1 MKQKILF
8 TDLDS
13 TLILNSGNPKY
24 LDETKYVCVSRK
36 YSRPSGFMRL
46 DNFQKLQEVNKIY
59 TVIPI
64 TSRCLTSYMDVNLGF
79 TPEYSLVDNGAILL
93 NGREILT
100 KWMMDS
106 ETNIENS
113 CEVFKE
119 CREYLIS
126 LGYFEKW
133 GSPFVLDFSTKRK
146 DLGIPAIREEFLK
159 GISNPDESPIA
170 KYTLDGVINNY
181 ISGSLHSILI
191 VNSKMTK
198 EKSIKRFIDCVGNHD
213 DLGKIYVAGDSAPDF
228 GMLKAFENSFG
239 TVESPANTKFIMGS
253 DDFSKDA
260 DNISEFTSFILDK
273 LLLNK
278 N

>member
-1 MKQKILF
+1 MKQKIFF

-13 TLILNSGNPKY
+13 TLILNSGDLKY

-36 YSRPSGFMRL
+36 YNRPSGFMRL
-46 DNFQKLQEVNKIY
+46 DNFQKLQEVNKVY

-100 KWMMDS
+100 RWMIDS
-106 ETNIENS
+106 ETNLEIS
-113 CEVFKE
+113 YDAFKK

-146 DLGIPAIREEFLK
+146 DLGNLEVREEFLK
-159 GISNPDESPIA
+159 SISNPDESLIA
-170 KYTLDGVINNY
+170 KYTLDRVINNY
-181 ISGSLHSILI
+181 ISESLHSILI

-213 DLGKIYVAGDSAPDF
+213 GPRKIYVAGDSAPDF

-239 TVESPANTKFIMGS
+239 TVESPANTKFSMGS
-253 DDFSKDA
+253 EDFRKDA
-260 DNISEFTSFILDK
+260 DNISKFTSFILDK
-273 LLLNK
+273 LLLDK

>member
-1 MKQKILF
+1 MKQKIFF

-13 TLILNSGNPKY
+13 TLILNSGDPKY

-36 YSRPSGFMRL
+36 YNRPSGFMRL
-46 DNFQKLQEVNKIY
+46 ANFQKLQEVNKVY

-79 TPEYSLVDNGAILL
+79 TPEYSLIDNGAILL

-106 ETNIENS
+106 ETSIENS
-113 CEVFKE
+113 CEVFKK

-146 DLGIPAIREEFLK
+146 DLNIPIIREELLK
-159 GISNPDESPIA
+159 DILDYEKSPIA

-181 ISGSLHSILI
+181 ISGNLHSILI

-198 EKSIKRFIDCVGNHD
+198 EKSIKRFIDCVVNHY
-213 DLGKIYVAGDSAPDF
+213 DLGKIYVAGDSTPDF

-239 TVESPANTKFIMGS
+239 TAESPANTKFNMDS
-253 DDFSKDA
+253 DDFREDT

-273 LLLNK
+273 LLLN
-278 N
+278 NN

>member
-1 MKQKILF
+1 MKQKIFF

-36 YSRPSGFMRL
+36 YNRPSGFMRL

-79 TPEYSLVDNGAILL
+79 TPEYSLIDNGAILL

-100 KWMMDS
+100 RWMIDS
-106 ETNIENS
+106 ETNLETS
-113 CEVFKE
+113 CDAFKK

-146 DLGIPAIREEFLK
+146 DLDNPIVKEGLLK
-159 GISNPDESPIA
+159 DILDYEKSPIA

-181 ISGSLHSILI
+181 ISESLHSILI

-198 EKSIKRFIDCVGNHD
+198 ERSIKRFIDCVVGHD
-213 DLGKIYVAGDSAPDF
+213 GLGKIYVAGDSAPDYC
-228 GMLKAFENSFG
+228 MLKAFENSFG
-239 TVESPANTKFIMGS
+239 TIESPANTKFSVGS

-260 DNISEFTSFILDK
+260 DNISEFTSFVLDK

>member
-13 TLILNSGNPKY
+13 TLILNSGDPKY

-36 YSRPSGFMRL
+36 YGRPSGFMRL

-106 ETNIENS
+106 ETSIENS
-113 CEVFKE
+113 CEVFKK

-146 DLGIPAIREEFLK
+146 DLNIPAVREGLLK
-159 GISNPDESPIA
+159 DILNPDKSPIA
-170 KYTLDGVINNY
+170 KSTLDGVINNY
-181 ISGSLHSILI
+181 ISGSLRSIVI

-198 EKSIKRFIDCVGNHD
+198 EKSIKRFIDCVGSQD
-213 DLGKIYVAGDSAPDF
+213 DFGKVYVAGDSTPDF

-239 TVESPANTKFIMGS
+239 TIESPANTKFSMGS
-253 DDFSKDA
+253 SDLGKDA

-278 N
+278 S

>member
-1 MKQKILF
+1 MKQKIFF

-13 TLILNSGNPKY
+13 TLILNSGDPKY

-36 YSRPSGFMRL
+36 YNRPSGFMRL
-46 DNFQKLQEVNKIY
+46 DNFQKLQEVNKVY

-100 KWMMDS
+100 RWMIDS
-106 ETNIENS
+106 ETNLETS
-113 CEVFKE
+113 YDAFKK

-133 GSPFVLDFSTKRK
+133 GSPFVLDFTIKSKGLDIPIVKEGLLK
-146 DLGIPAIREEFLK
+146 DILDYEK
-159 GISNPDESPIA
+159 SPVA

-213 DLGKIYVAGDSAPDF
+213 DLGKIYVAGDSTPDF
-228 GMLKAFENSFG
+228 CMLKAFENSFG
-239 TVESPANTKFIMGS
+239 TVESPANIKFNMGS
-253 DDFSKDA
+253 DDFRRDA

>member
-1 MKQKILF
+1 MKQKIFF

-36 YSRPSGFMRL
+36 YGRPSGFMRL

-106 ETNIENS
+106 ETSIENS
-113 CEVFKE
+113 CEVFKK

-146 DLGIPAIREEFLK
+146 DLNNLEIKEEFLK

-198 EKSIKRFIDCVGNHD
+198 EKSIKRFIDYVGNHD
-213 DLGKIYVAGDSAPDF
+213 DIGNVYVAGDSAPDF

-239 TVESPANTKFIMGS
+239 TVESPANTKFSMGS
-253 DDFSKDA
+253 GDFSKDA

>member
-1 MKQKILF
+1 MKQKIFF

-13 TLILNSGNPKY
+13 TLILNSGDPKY
-24 LDETKYVCVSRK
+24 LDETKYICISRK
-36 YSRPSGFMRL
+36 YNRPSGFMRL
-46 DNFQKLQEVNKIY
+46 DNFQKLQEVNKVY

-100 KWMMDS
+100 KWMMES
-106 ETNIENS
+106 ETSIENS
-113 CEVFKE
+113 CEIFRK

-146 DLGIPAIREEFLK
+146 DLNIPAVREGLLK
-159 GISNPDESPIA
+159 DMLNPEKSPIA
-170 KYTLDGVINNY
+170 KSTLDGVINNY
-181 ISGSLHSILI
+181 ISGSLYSILI

-213 DLGKIYVAGDSAPDF
+213 DFGNIYVAGDSAPDYC
-228 GMLKAFENSFG
+228 MLKAFENSFG
-239 TVESPANTKFIMGS
+239 TVESPANTKFSMGS

>member
-13 TLILNSGNPKY
+13 TLILNSGAPKY

-36 YSRPSGFMRL
+36 YGRPSGFMRL

-100 KWMMDS
+100 KWMMNS
-106 ETNIENS
+106 ETSIENS
-113 CEVFKE
+113 CEVFKK

-146 DLGIPAIREEFLK
+146 DLNIPAVREGLLK
-159 GISNPDESPIA
+159 DMLNPEKSPIA
-170 KYTLDGVINNY
+170 KSTLDGVINNY

-198 EKSIKRFIDCVGNHD
+198 EKSIK
-213 DLGKIYVAGDSAPDF
+213 DLQTMQEITMTLEIFMQLV
-228 GMLKAFENSFG
+228 
-239 TVESPANTKFIMGS
+239 TVPLIIAC
-253 DDFSKDA
+253 
-260 DNISEFTSFILDK
+260 
-273 LLLNK
+273 
-278 N
+278 

>member
-1 MKQKILF
+1 MRQKILF

-13 TLILNSGNPKY
+13 TLILNSGDPKY

-106 ETNIENS
+106 ETSIENS
-113 CEVFKE
+113 CEVFKK

-146 DLGIPAIREEFLK
+146 DLDNLEIKEGLLK
-159 GISNPDESPIA
+159 DILDYDKSPIA

-181 ISGSLHSILI
+181 ISGNLHSILI

-198 EKSIKRFIDCVGNHD
+198 EKSIKRFIDCVGSHD
-213 DLGKIYVAGDSAPDF
+213 DLERVYVAGDSTPDF

-239 TVESPANTKFIMGS
+239 TVESPANTKFSMGS
-253 DDFSKDA
+253 DDFRKDA
-260 DNISEFTSFILDK
+260 DNISEFTSFVLDK
-273 LLLNK
+273 LLLDK

>member
-13 TLILNSGNPKY
+13 TLILNSGDPKY

-36 YSRPSGFMRL
+36 YGRPSGFMRL

-64 TSRCLTSYMDVNLGF
+64 TSRCLNSYMDVNLGF
-79 TPEYSLVDNGAILL
+79 TPEYSLIDNGAILL

-106 ETNIENS
+106 ETSTENS
-113 CEVFKE
+113 CEVFKK

-146 DLGIPAIREEFLK
+146 DLDIPAVREGLLK
-159 GISNPDESPIA
+159 DILDPEKSPIA
-170 KYTLDGVINNY
+170 KYTLDGVIDNY
-181 ISGSLHSILI
+181 ISGSLRSIVI

-198 EKSIKRFIDCVGNHD
+198 EKSIKRFIDCVGNPD
-213 DLGKIYVAGDSAPDF
+213 DLGKVYVAGDSTPDF
-228 GMLKAFENSFG
+228 GMLKAFESSFG
-239 TVESPANTKFIMGS
+239 TVESPAKYKFSMGS
-253 DDFSKDA
+253 DDFRKDA

>member
-1 MKQKILF
+1 MKQKIFF

-13 TLILNSGNPKY
+13 TLILNSGDPKY

-93 NGREILT
+93 NDREILT
-100 KWMMDS
+100 RWMIDS
-106 ETNIENS
+106 ETNLETS
-113 CEVFKE
+113 YDAFKN

-146 DLGIPAIREEFLK
+146 DLDIPIVRKGLLK
-159 GISNPDESPIA
+159 DILKPEKSPIA

-181 ISGSLHSILI
+181 ISGSLRSIVI

-198 EKSIKRFIDCVGNHD
+198 EKSIKRFIDCVVNHD
-213 DLGKIYVAGDSAPDF
+213 DLGKIYVAGDSTPDF

-239 TVESPANTKFIMGS
+239 TVESPANTKFSMGS
-253 DDFSKDA
+253 DDFRKDA
-260 DNISEFTSFILDK
+260 DNINEFTSFILDK

>member
-1 MKQKILF
+1 MKQKIFF

-13 TLILNSGNPKY
+13 TLILNSGDPKY

-36 YSRPSGFMRL
+36 YNRPSGFMRL

-106 ETNIENS
+106 ETSIENS
-113 CEVFKE
+113 CEVFKK

-146 DLGIPAIREEFLK
+146 DLDIPIVGEGLLK
-159 GISNPDESPIA
+159 DILDYKKSPIA

-213 DLGKIYVAGDSAPDF
+213 DLRKIYVAGDSAPDF

-239 TVESPANTKFIMGS
+239 TVESPANHKFSMGS

>member
-13 TLILNSGNPKY
+13 TIILNSGDPKY

-36 YSRPSGFMRL
+36 YGRPSGFMRL

-100 KWMMDS
+100 NWMMDS
-106 ETNIENS
+106 ETNMENS
-113 CEVFKE
+113 CEVFKK

-146 DLGIPAIREEFLK
+146 DLDNLEIKEELLK
-159 GISNPDESPIA
+159 DILNPEKSPIA
-170 KYTLDGVINNY
+170 KYTLDGIIDNY
-181 ISGSLHSILI
+181 ISGSLHSIVI

-198 EKSIKRFIDCVGNHD
+198 EKSIKRFMDCVGSHD
-213 DLGKIYVAGDSAPDF
+213 DFGKVYIAGDSTPDF

-239 TVESPANTKFIMGS
+239 TVESPAKYKFSMGS
-253 DDFSKDA
+253 DDFGKDA
-260 DNISEFTSFILDK
+260 DNISEFTSFVLDR

>member
-13 TLILNSGNPKY
+13 TLILNSGDPKY

-36 YSRPSGFMRL
+36 YGRPSGFMRL

-64 TSRCLTSYMDVNLGF
+64 TSRCLNSYMDVNLGF

-106 ETNIENS
+106 ETSIENS
-113 CEVFKE
+113 CEIFRK

-146 DLGIPAIREEFLK
+146 DLDIPAVREGLLK
-159 GISNPDESPIA
+159 DILDPEKSPIA

-191 VNSKMTK
+191 VNSEMTK
-198 EKSIKRFIDCVGNHD
+198 EKSIKRFIDCVGNQD
-213 DLGKIYVAGDSAPDF
+213 DLGKIYVAGGSAPDF

-239 TVESPANTKFIMGS
+239 TVESPANTKFSMGS
-253 DDFSKDA
+253 ADFSKDA

>member
-13 TLILNSGNPKY
+13 TIILNSGDPKY

-36 YSRPSGFMRL
+36 YGRPSGFMRL
-46 DNFQKLQEVNKIY
+46 DNFQKLQEVNKVY
-59 TVIPI
+59 TIIPI
-64 TSRCLTSYMDVNLGF
+64 TSRCLNSYMDVNLGF

-106 ETNIENS
+106 ETSIENS
-113 CEVFKE
+113 CEIFRK

-146 DLGIPAIREEFLK
+146 DLGNLEVREEFLK
-159 GISNPDESPIA
+159 SISNPDESPIA

-181 ISGSLHSILI
+181 ISGNLHSILI

-198 EKSIKRFIDCVGNHD
+198 EKTIKRFIDCVVGHD
-213 DLGKIYVAGDSAPDF
+213 DLGTIYVAGDSAPDF

-239 TVESPANTKFIMGS
+239 TVESPANHKFSVGS
-253 DDFSKDA
+253 DDFRKDA
-260 DNISEFTSFILDK
+260 DNISEFTSFILDR
-273 LLLNK
+273 LLLDK